1 MPAGPPE
8 SSHRNRKKD
17 EAAGL
22 GIAGVTALSLLD
34 GAKLKAGEKVL
45 VYGASGGCGSL
56 ALQLAKDAVGV
67 DGKVV
72 AVCSERN
79 FGMVK
84 PLGADEVSNRS
95 IENVSVSLS

>member
-1 MPAGPPE
+1 VCVIPEGAG
-8 SSHRNRKKD
+8 KD

-22 GIAGVTALSLLD
+22 GIAGATALSLID
-34 GAKLKAGEKVL
+34 GARLKAGEKVL

-56 ALQLAKDAVGV
+56 ALKLAKDAVGA

-72 AVCSERN
+72 AVSSERN

-84 PLGADEVSNRS
+84 SLGADEVRNISTK
-95 IENVSVSLS
+95 NVSISPS